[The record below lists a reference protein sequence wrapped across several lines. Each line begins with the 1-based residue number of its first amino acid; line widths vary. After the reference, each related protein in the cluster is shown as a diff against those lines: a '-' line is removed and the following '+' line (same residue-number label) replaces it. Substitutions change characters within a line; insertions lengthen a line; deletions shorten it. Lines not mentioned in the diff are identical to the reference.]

1 MKTPKFDY
9 SNTELYTSKYSIY
22 GYCLFIMIDIE
33 NKTFVFGQ
41 SNSTVVSL
49 HRAEYR
55 VLEGVTQKQ
64 VRELK
69 QRYLDRGYTQLTTK
83 DFI

>member
-55 VLEGVTQKQ
+55 VLEGVTQKKI
-64 VRELK
+64 RALK
-69 QRYLDRGYTQLTTK
+69 ERYLEKGYTQLKTS

>member
-9 SNTELYTSKYSIY
+9 SNTELYTSKYSIC

-64 VRELK
+64 IKELK

>member
-1 MKTPKFDY
+1 MKQPKFDY
-9 SNTELYTSKYSIY
+9 SNTELYTSRYSIY

-49 HRAEYR
+49 HRAEWR
-55 VLEGVTQKQ
+55 VLENVTQKQ
-64 VRELK
+64 IKELK
-69 QRYLDRGYTQLTTK
+69 QRYLDRGYIQLTTK

>member
-1 MKTPKFDY
+1 MKQPNFNY
-9 SNTELYTSKYSIY
+9 SNTELYTSRYSVY
-22 GYCLFIMIDIE
+22 GYCLFIMIDIK

-55 VLEGVTQKQ
+55 VLENVTQKQ
-64 VRELK
+64 IRQLK
-69 QRYLDRGYTQLTTK
+69 EHYLEKGYTQLKTS

>member
-9 SNTELYTSKYSIY
+9 SQTELYVSRYSVY
-22 GYCLFIMIDIE
+22 GYCLFIMVDIK

-55 VLEGVTQKQ
+55 VLENTTQKQ
-64 VRELK
+64 IRALK
-69 QRYLDRGYTQLTTK
+69 ERFIEKGYKQLSTK

>member
-1 MKTPKFDY
+1 MKKPAFDY
-9 SNTELYTSKYSIY
+9 ANTELYSSKYSVY
-22 GYCLFIMIDIE
+22 GYCLFIMIDVE

-64 VRELK
+64 IKELK

>member
-1 MKTPKFDY
+1 MKKPNFDY
-9 SNTELYTSKYSIY
+9 NNTELYTSRYSVY

-64 VRELK
+64 IKELK

>member
-1 MKTPKFDY
+1 MKKPAFNY
-9 SNTELYTSKYSIY
+9 ANTELYSSKYSIY
-22 GYCLFIMIDIE
+22 GYCLFIMVDIK

-55 VLEGVTQKQ
+55 VLENTTQKQ
-64 VRELK
+64 IRALK
-69 QRYLDRGYTQLTTK
+69 ERYLEKGYTQLKTS